1 MINAM
6 MTPETT
12 PTTTPMTAITTPI
25 MIGVASLLSCFFIT
39 ICNLNA
45 IVIITFNKTQSS
57 CPQIKVMGFGID
69 NHYYITCVY
78 VYCKN
83 ERSWVISVASVH
95 VSIMAHIQSIHVY
108 ILAGNVTF

>member
-1 MINAM
+1 
-6 MTPETT
+6 
-12 PTTTPMTAITTPI
+12 
-25 MIGVASLLSCFFIT
+25 
-39 ICNLNA
+39 
-45 IVIITFNKTQSS
+45 
-57 CPQIKVMGFGID
+57 MGFGID

-108 ILAGNVTF
+108 ILADNVTF